1 MKKLLLT
8 LAAVATLTAQA
19 QQFEFVSN
27 QQLSVGATDVFH
39 PQFTPDGNS
48 LLVSSAS
55 YDGLGVIDI
64 ASQSYTKLTDMRGAG
79 WMPAISEDGKTVV
92 VHCQNDQAQGT
103 SLYSIDLNTLERKIV
118 ANNLDHTNQVSF
130 VNGTLC
136 YGVYQRTNDIITG
149 GQVMTKAVMAPI
161 SAIEMPNNVFVT
173 EEDLKIVVYN
183 NGRRIELDPLKG
195 QFSTWDPQYCW
206 TSLSPDKTKI
216 LFHCAN
222 NAYICD
228 LNGGNVVNLGEMNCP
243 QWRCNTHVIGHN
255 EDHDGYYL
263 TKGEIFI
270 IGADGK
276 NLQQLTASSDIKTF
290 PCVSADGSKIAYH
303 TEDGKL
309 FLMTIKE
316 K

>member
-8 LAAVATLTAQA
+8 LAAVAAMTAQA
-19 QQFEFVSN
+19 QQFEVVSN
-27 QQLSVGATDVFH
+27 QQLAVGVEDVFH
-39 PQFTPDGNS
+39 PMFTPDGNS
-48 LLVSSAS
+48 LLVSSVG
-55 YDGLGVIDI
+55 YDGIGIIDLKTQKYQKI
-64 ASQSYTKLTDMRGAG
+64 TDMRGAG
-79 WMPAISEDGKTVV
+79 WMPAISEDGKTLVV
-92 VHCQNDQAQGT
+92 RQKDDEIQGN
-103 SLYSIDLNTLERKIV
+103 SLYSINLATLDRTAILHK
-118 ANNLDHTNQVSF
+118 ADHFNRVNF
-130 VNGTLC
+130 VNGKVSVGLQGNVT
-136 YGVYQRTNDIITG
+136 TK
-149 GQVMTKAVMAPI
+149 QVTRPVSAVQ
-161 SAIEMPNNVFVT
+161 MPNEIFVT

-195 QFSTWDPQYCW
+195 QFGPWDPQYCW

-243 QWRCNTHVIGHN
+243 QWRGNTHVIGHN

>member
-8 LAAVATLTAQA
+8 LAAVAAMTAQA
-19 QQFEFVSN
+19 QQFEVVST
-27 QQLSVGATDVFH
+27 QQLAVGVEDVFH
-39 PQFTPDGNS
+39 PMFTPDGNS
-48 LLVSSAS
+48 LLVSSVG
-55 YDGLGVIDI
+55 YDGIGIIDLKTQKYQKI
-64 ASQSYTKLTDMRGAG
+64 TDMRGAG
-79 WMPAISEDGKTVV
+79 WMPAISEDGKTLVV
-92 VHCQNDQAQGT
+92 RQKDDEIQGN
-103 SLYSIDLNTLERKIV
+103 SLYSINLATLERTAILHK
-118 ANNLDHTNQVSF
+118 ADHFNRVNF
-130 VNGTLC
+130 VNGKVSVGLQGKVT
-136 YGVYQRTNDIITG
+136 TK
-149 GQVMTKAVMAPI
+149 QVTRPVSAVQ
-161 SAIEMPNNVFVT
+161 MPNEIFVT

-195 QFSTWDPQYCW
+195 QFGSWDPQYCW

-243 QWRCNTHVIGHN
+243 QWRGNTHVIGHN

>member
-19 QQFEFVSN
+19 QQFEVVSN

-136 YGVYQRTNDIITG
+136 YCVYQRTNDIITG

-243 QWRCNTHVIGHN
+243 QGRGNTLVIGQN
-255 EDHDGYYL
+255 EVQDGYYL

>member
-8 LAAVATLTAQA
+8 LAAVAALTAQA
-19 QQFEFVSN
+19 QQFEVVSN
-27 QQLSVGATDVFH
+27 QQLSVGVEDVFH
-39 PQFTPDGNS
+39 PMFTPDGNS
-48 LLVSSAS
+48 LLVSSAG
-55 YDGLGVIDI
+55 YDGIGIIDLKTQKYQKI
-64 ASQSYTKLTDMRGAG
+64 TDMRGAG
-79 WMPAISEDGKTVV
+79 WMPAISEDGKTLVV
-92 VHCQNDQAQGT
+92 RQKDDEIQGN
-103 SLYSIDLNTLERKIV
+103 SLYSINLATLERTAILHK
-118 ANNLDHTNQVSF
+118 ADHFNRVNF
-130 VNGTLC
+130 VNGKVSVGLQGNVT
-136 YGVYQRTNDIITG
+136 TK
-149 GQVMTKAVMAPI
+149 QVTRPVSAVQ
-161 SAIEMPNNVFVT
+161 MPNEIFVT

-195 QFSTWDPQYCW
+195 QFGSWDPQYCW

-243 QWRCNTHVIGHN
+243 QWRGNTHVIGHN

>member
-8 LAAVATLTAQA
+8 LAAVAAMTAQA
-19 QQFEFVSN
+19 QQFEVVSN
-27 QQLSVGATDVFH
+27 QQLAVGVEDVFH
-39 PQFTPDGNS
+39 PMFTPDGNS
-48 LLVSSAS
+48 LLVSSVG
-55 YDGLGVIDI
+55 YDGIGIIDLKTQKYQKI
-64 ASQSYTKLTDMRGAG
+64 TDMRGAG
-79 WMPAISEDGKTVV
+79 WMPAISEDGKTLVV
-92 VHCQNDQAQGT
+92 RQKDDEIQGN
-103 SLYSIDLNTLERKIV
+103 SLYSINLATLERTAILHK
-118 ANNLDHTNQVSF
+118 ADHFNRVNF
-130 VNGTLC
+130 VNGKVSVGLQGNVT
-136 YGVYQRTNDIITG
+136 TK
-149 GQVMTKAVMAPI
+149 QVTRPVSAVQ
-161 SAIEMPNNVFVT
+161 MPNEIFVT

-195 QFSTWDPQYCW
+195 QFGSWDPQYCW

-243 QWRCNTHVIGHN
+243 QWRGNTHVIGHN

>member
-8 LAAVATLTAQA
+8 LAAVAALTAQA
-19 QQFEFVSN
+19 QQFEVVSN
-27 QQLSVGATDVFH
+27 QQLSVGVEDVFH
-39 PQFTPDGNS
+39 PMFTPDGNS
-48 LLVSSAS
+48 LLVSSAG
-55 YDGLGVIDI
+55 YDGIGIIDLKTQKYQKI
-64 ASQSYTKLTDMRGAG
+64 TDMRGAG
-79 WMPAISEDGKTVV
+79 WMPAISEDGKTLVV
-92 VHCQNDQAQGT
+92 RQKDDEIQGN
-103 SLYSIDLNTLERKIV
+103 SLYSINLATLERTAILHK
-118 ANNLDHTNQVSF
+118 ADHFNRVNF
-130 VNGTLC
+130 VNGKVSVGLQGKVT
-136 YGVYQRTNDIITG
+136 TK
-149 GQVMTKAVMAPI
+149 QVTRPVSAVQ
-161 SAIEMPNNVFVT
+161 MPNEIFVT

-195 QFSTWDPQYCW
+195 QFGSWDPQYCW

-243 QWRCNTHVIGHN
+243 QWRGNTHVIGHN

>member
-8 LAAVATLTAQA
+8 LAAVAALTAQA
-19 QQFEFVSN
+19 QQFEVVSN
-27 QQLSVGATDVFH
+27 QQLSVGVEDVFH
-39 PQFTPDGNS
+39 PMFTPDGNS
-48 LLVSSAS
+48 LLVSSAG
-55 YDGLGVIDI
+55 YDGIGIIDLKTQKYQKI
-64 ASQSYTKLTDMRGAG
+64 TDMRGAG
-79 WMPAISEDGKTVV
+79 WMPAISEDGKTLVV
-92 VHCQNDQAQGT
+92 RQKDDEIQGN
-103 SLYSIDLNTLERKIV
+103 SLYSINLATLERTAILHK
-118 ANNLDHTNQVSF
+118 ADHFNRVNF
-130 VNGTLC
+130 VNGKVSVGLQGKVT
-136 YGVYQRTNDIITG
+136 TK
-149 GQVMTKAVMAPI
+149 QVTRPVSAVQ
-161 SAIEMPNNVFVT
+161 MPNEIFVT

-195 QFSTWDPQYCW
+195 QLGPWDPQYCW

-222 NAYICD
+222 YAYICD
-228 LNGGNVVNLGEMNCP
+228 INGSNLVKLGEMNCP
-243 QWRCNTHVIGHN
+243 QWRGNTHVIGHN

>member
-8 LAAVATLTAQA
+8 LAAVAAMTAQA
-19 QQFEFVSN
+19 QQFEVVST
-27 QQLSVGATDVFH
+27 QQLAVGVEDVFH
-39 PQFTPDGNS
+39 PMFTPDGNS
-48 LLVSSAS
+48 LLVSSAG
-55 YDGLGVIDI
+55 YDGIGIIDLKTQKYQKI
-64 ASQSYTKLTDMRGAG
+64 TDMRGAG
-79 WMPAISEDGKTVV
+79 WMPAISEDGKTLVV
-92 VHCQNDQAQGT
+92 RQKDDEIQGN
-103 SLYSIDLNTLERKIV
+103 SLYSINLATLERTAILHK
-118 ANNLDHTNQVSF
+118 ADHFNRVNF
-130 VNGTLC
+130 VNGKVSVGLQGKVT
-136 YGVYQRTNDIITG
+136 TK
-149 GQVMTKAVMAPI
+149 QVTRPVSAVQ
-161 SAIEMPNNVFVT
+161 MPNEIFVT

-195 QFSTWDPQYCW
+195 QFGSWDPQYCW

-243 QWRCNTHVIGHN
+243 QWRGNTHVIGHN

-309 FLMTIKE
+309 YLMTIKE